1 MDEEMGS
8 RTLAN
13 PLPKPVYSGNLTKI
27 RLTRA
32 FRRGYKFDLVIFAT
46 SINP

>member
-1 MDEEMGS
+1 MDKEMGS

-13 PLPKPVYSGNLTKI
+13 PLPKAVYSGNLRKI

-32 FRRGYKFDLVIFAT
+32 FRSGYKFVLVIFAT

>member
-1 MDEEMGS
+1 MGS

-13 PLPKPVYSGNLTKI
+13 PLPKAVYSGNLRKI

>member
-1 MDEEMGS
+1 MDKEMGS
-8 RTLAN
+8 RMLAN
-13 PLPKPVYSGNLTKI
+13 PLPEPVYSGNLTKI

-32 FRRGYKFDLVIFAT
+32 FRSGYKFVLVIFAT